1 VGVQR
6 VDLEQLP
13 VAVHQSV
20 HETVGKDRGR
30 GEAVPTVPRI
40 GGEDVRHCLHAAVLL
55 ATVDADGGVLREE
68 VRHYCELVVETLT
81 KRPEAEAEPVR
92 EGLLHQATLSEEAAA
107 GWCLA
112 AAAAVKALLQAAAA
126 PELREREVKHWIE
139 LPNVVTLDAVWG
151 LH

>member
-1 VGVQR
+1 MGVQR

-68 VRHYCELVVETLT
+68 VRHYCEVVVELLVE
-81 KRPEAEAEPVR
+81 RPEAEAEPVR
-92 EGLLHQATLSEEAAA
+92 EGLLHQAALPEEAAA
-107 GWCLA
+107 GWRLA
-112 AAAAVKALLQAAAA
+112 ANAGEALLQVAAAL
-126 PELREREVKHWIE
+126 ELREREVEHWVE
-139 LPNVVTLDAVWG
+139 VENVFTTDAVWG
-151 LH
+151 IH